1 MISVIAFVGD
11 GGGGSEAVDE
21 FVRMGDIVF
30 LAGTA
35 DQPDRIAQ
43 GVSRGMDFGAQPPRE
58 RPRPWAC
65 GPLFR
70 GAPQPLADAPARWL
84 SRSSAIRDRLLAPA
98 PRTWLPKRPSRSSG
112 NSAA

>member
-43 GVSRGMDFGAQPPRE
+43 GVSRGMDFGAQPPSGAAQALGM
-58 RPRPWAC
+58 RPPFSR
-65 GPLFR
+65 R
-70 GAPQPLADAPARWL
+70 APA
-84 SRSSAIRDRLLAPA
+84 AC
-98 PRTWLPKRPSRSSG
+98 
-112 NSAA
+112 